1 MKKQE
6 FLDGLRAALSTRVGA
21 GTVTENVNYYEEYIN
36 AQVRMGKSEDE
47 VVDSLGDPR
56 LLARSIAEA
65 NKRAGVSGSQDEYNN
80 DGYKSRNSQNGN
92 YQQTY
97 QNNETYRTNKFKMP
111 VWLIIFIVIFAVL
124 IIFSL
129 IFSVLSFLA
138 PLLIPVLLVIV
149 LIRMIRRT

>member
-6 FLDGLRAALSTRVGA
+6 FLDSLRTALSSRVGA
-21 GTVTENVNYYEEYIN
+21 GTVAENVNYYEDYIN
-36 AQVRMGKSEDE
+36 TQIRMGKSEEE

-65 NKRAGVSGSQDEYNN
+65 NKHAGVSQSQNEYE
-80 DGYKSRNSQNGN
+80 DTQHQYRNSQQYYGNGG
-92 YQQTY
+92 TY
-97 QNNETYRTNKFKMP
+97 ESSRWKKP
-111 VWLIIFIVIFAVL
+111 VWLTIIIVIFFTL

-138 PLLIPVLLVIV
+138 PILVPILLVI
-149 LIRMIRRT
+149 LLLRMIKRT

>member
-6 FLDGLRAALSTRVGA
+6 FLDSLRTALSSRVGA
-21 GTVTENVNYYEEYIN
+21 GTVAENVNYYEDYIN
-36 AQVRMGKSEDE
+36 TQIRMGKSEEE

-65 NKRAGVSGSQDEYNN
+65 NKHAGVSQSESEYE
-80 DGYKSRNSQNGN
+80 DTQHQYRNSQQYYGGGG
-92 YQQTY
+92 TY
-97 QNNETYRTNKFKMP
+97 ESSRWKKP
-111 VWLIIFIVIFAVL
+111 VWLTIIIVIFFTL

-138 PLLIPVLLVIV
+138 PILVPILLVI
-149 LIRMIRRT
+149 LLLRMIRRT